1 MSNFAVS
8 IPSYL
13 HVSHGDEDIIKDS
26 LMGGKSLNLTDQ
38 CLTLLKGKNMLLI
51 KILKQLCLTM
61 SFILFGKKIIMALN
75 MTLN

>member
-26 LMGGKSLNLTDQ
+26 FMGGKSLNLTDQ
-38 CLTLLKGKNMLLI
+38 CLTLLKR
-51 KILKQLCLTM
+51 
-61 SFILFGKKIIMALN
+61 
-75 MTLN
+75 